1 MARAPYM
8 HTVHIFSPR
17 DRSAAE
23 LLVPKHFNQLNEPTD
38 FDAEEDRDPEAE
50 LKGLVNCWDRYCP
63 QLREVQL
70 LKGFVWRKA
79 QVRPGKKSTGWEKR
93 PYQLVDGE
101 RDYGC

>member
-23 LLVPKHFNQLNEPTD
+23 LLIPKQSNPTDEPID

-50 LKGLVNCWDRYCP
+50 LKGLVKCWDRYCP
-63 QLREVQL
+63 QLQEVQL

-79 QVRPGKKSTGWEKR
+79 QARPGKKSTGWEKR
-93 PYQLVDGE
+93 PYQRVDGE